1 MAEVHPQIVRK
12 NRNSYPLLRRQRL
25 DLGDEHLLH
34 GRVHGMTEEMTVSHT
49 LRRLTLIAQQFGDAD
64 HHLERFAALDR

>member
-1 MAEVHPQIVRK
+1 
-12 NRNSYPLLRRQRL
+12 
-25 DLGDEHLLH
+25 
-34 GRVHGMTEEMTVSHT
+34 MTEEMTVSHT